1 MEKMWWQI
9 TGLAFLLKNS
19 LICTMS
25 LFVTALNSG
34 SNGNCF
40 YIGNNKEAVLVDAGI
55 SCRETERR
63 MERLGLSMKKVKAV
77 FISHE
82 HTDHVR
88 GLRVLAKKYQL
99 PVYSTLG
106 TLRDTHLNPE
116 HPFNHILTPY
126 QTLHIG
132 TLEVTAFPKCHDAH
146 DPQSF
151 IIRQNDVCVG
161 VLTDIG
167 EACDHV
173 IKHFKCCNAIFLEAN
188 YDTDMLMNGRYP
200 YHLKRRIA
208 GRFGHLS
215 NQQALELFLEHRPP
229 FLSHLFLSH
238 LSKENNDPELVCSL
252 FQTHAQEVEIV
263 VTSRE
268 AEIPVYCINPN
279 QVKTVVASVAQ
290 LSLFS

>member
-1 MEKMWWQI
+1 V
-9 TGLAFLLKNS
+9 LALLINIPV
-19 LICTMS
+19 ICSMG

-40 YIGNNKEAVLVDAGI
+40 YIGNENEAVLVDVGI

-63 MERLGLSMKKVKAV
+63 MARLGLSMKKIKAV

-82 HTDHVR
+82 HGDHVR

-99 PVYSTLG
+99 PVYSTPG
-106 TLRDTHLNPE
+106 TLRDAHLNPD

-126 QTLHIG
+126 QNIQIG
-132 TLEVTAFPKCHDAH
+132 ALEITAFPKCHDAH

-151 IIRQNDVCVG
+151 IIKDHDLCVG

-167 EACDHV
+167 EACEHV
-173 IKHFKCCNAIFLEAN
+173 IKHFKCCQAIFLETN
-188 YDTDMLMNGRYP
+188 YDDDMLMNGRYP

-215 NQQALELFLEHRPP
+215 NQQALELFCEHRSPS
-229 FLSHLFLSH
+229 LTHLFLSH
-238 LSKENNDPELVCSL
+238 LSKENNDPELVYNL
-252 FQTHAQEVEIV
+252 FQRFAGEVEIV
-263 VTSRE
+263 LTSRE
-268 AEIPVYCINPN
+268 AEIPLYTIHSDQEAAALNNAV
-279 QVKTVVASVAQ
+279 Q

>member
-1 MEKMWWQI
+1 
-9 TGLAFLLKNS
+9 
-19 LICTMS
+19 MS
-25 LFVTALNSG
+25 LFVTSLNSG

-40 YIGNNKEAVLVDAGI
+40 YIGNEKEAVLVDVGI

-63 MERLGLSMKKVKAV
+63 MDRLGLSMKKVKAI

-82 HTDHVR
+82 HTDHIR

-116 HPFNHILTPY
+116 HPFNHALVPY
-126 QTLHIG
+126 KTISIG
-132 TLEVTAFPKCHDAH
+132 ALEITAFPKCHDAH

-151 IIRQNDVCVG
+151 VVRHDDVCVG

-167 EACDHV
+167 EACEHV
-173 IKHFKCCNAIFLEAN
+173 IKHFKCCHAIFLETN
-188 YDTDMLMNGRYP
+188 YDKEMLMNGRYP
-200 YHLKRRIA
+200 YHLKRRID

-215 NQQALELFLEHRPP
+215 NEQALELFCTHRSP

-238 LSKENNDPELVCSL
+238 LSKENNDPELVYQL
-252 FQTHAQEVEIV
+252 FKPYAQDVEIV
-263 VTSRE
+263 LTSRE
-268 AEIPVYCINPN
+268 AEIPVYRISHYQDKSMMSSP
-279 QVKTVVASVAQ
+279 AQ

>member
-1 MEKMWWQI
+1 MRDF
-9 TGLAFLLKNS
+9 TLAFLPNNS
-19 LICTMS
+19 VLCGMS

-40 YIGNNKEAVLVDAGI
+40 YIGNDKEAVLVDVGI

-63 MERLGLSMKKVKAV
+63 MDRLGLSMKKVKAI

-116 HPFNHILTPY
+116 HPFNHTLTPY
-126 QTLHIG
+126 HTVNIG
-132 TLEVTAFPKCHDAH
+132 ALEITAFPKCHDAH

-151 IIRQNDVCVG
+151 VVRHNEVCVG

-167 EACDHV
+167 EVCDHV
-173 IKHFKCCNAIFLEAN
+173 VKHFKCCHAIFLETN
-188 YDTDMLMNGRYP
+188 YDKEMLMSGRYP
-200 YHLKRRIA
+200 YHLKRRID

-215 NQQALELFLEHRPP
+215 NEQALELFRTHRSPL
-229 FLSHLFLSH
+229 LSHLFLSH
-238 LSKENNDPELVCSL
+238 LSKENNDPDLVYRL
-252 FQTHAQEVEIV
+252 FEPHAEGVEVI
-263 VTSRE
+263 VTSRDS
-268 AEIPVYCINPN
+268 EIPLYHIHNRRSRLVSP
-279 QVKTVVASVAQ
+279 SSAQ